1 MRGVAI
7 RLLAETS
14 EGFKVAS
21 APHSSSQLDK
31 RYPSY
36 VKGKALKHLESS
48 GKQRKNYLHVICGC
62 GFLLTE
68 GIINGYVESLQSF

>member
-36 VKGKALKHLESS
+36 VKGKALKHLESM
-48 GKQRKNYLHVICGC
+48 GNRERTIC
-62 GFLLTE
+62 T
-68 GIINGYVESLQSF
+68 